1 MVDFTAFPTYPL
13 YRTLRRVE
21 PLQRGYDV
29 YALQVALNAVMGST
43 LALDGILGEMT
54 QDVIPRFQKAA
65 KIDQD
70 GLAGGL
76 TQKKL
81 ALWIAAR
88 ENAQKV
94 PMTLIRGQIEHE
106 SSFRLG
112 CYSPLR
118 SDGSYDAGVVQRNT
132 AHTPAA
138 AGFQPVNS
146 IIAYLGAV
154 GGAYARYE
162 GVEPLTRRWGLAAM
176 SWNCPAFA
184 NYIAREEGASKVA
197 PNTTA
202 RPSDA
207 ARVLAE
213 AYAASVTAYME

>member
-1 MVDFTAFPTYPL
+1 MVDFATYPTYSN
-13 YRTLRRVE
+13 YRTLHRTD
-21 PLQRGYDV
+21 PYQRGYDV
-29 YALQVALNAVMGST
+29 YALQVALNNVMGAT
-43 LALDGILGEMT
+43 LALDGVLGDLT

-65 KIDQD
+65 KIDPD

-76 TQKKL
+76 TQQKL

-88 ENAQKV
+88 ENTQKV
-94 PMTLIRGQIEHE
+94 PGPLIRGQIEHE

-112 CYSPLR
+112 CYSPRR

-132 AHTPAA
+132 AHVPAA

-154 GGAYARYE
+154 AGAYGRYE
-162 GVEPLTRRWGLAAM
+162 GVEPLTRRWGLAADA
-176 SWNCPAFA
+176 WNSPAWA
-184 NYIAREEGASKVA
+184 NFVAREEGASKVA

-202 RPSDA
+202 RPTDA
-207 ARVLAE
+207 QRQIME
-213 AYAASVTAYME
+213 AYIASACAYME